1 MDKILNCRS
10 KLIGNKNIAQL
21 KYKNII
27 WNSNYGFHDIE
38 KLVISILLY
47 GAQSM
52 IYQGEKKKELFKH
65 IDQKLITGKS

>member
-27 WNSNYGFHDIE
+27 WNSNHGFLDIE
-38 KLVISILLY
+38 KLVISILLN
-47 GAQSM
+47 GA
-52 IYQGEKKKELFKH
+52 
-65 IDQKLITGKS
+65 